1 VKEIN
6 VRIMIIHQCQSCAEK
21 GKHAYCNKCV
31 KSGDY
36 YDVYKYPEDKES
48 RFRKGK
54 MIGTIKAYTWHDA
67 IEHIKANF
75 FHNCSE
81 NLNINCEKD
90 FAYVEE
96 KRESIVRDDRDNGAA
111 ENPLG
116 YKIYL
121 NNEGNESGSL
131 SSLKENFWD
140 LTVPASNNNYDNV
153 SLSHTAHMEQQ

>member
-1 VKEIN
+1 
-6 VRIMIIHQCQSCAEK
+6 MIIQQCHGCVEK
-21 GKHAYCNKCV
+21 GKNAYCNKCV

-36 YDVYKYPEDKES
+36 YDVYKYPEDEES

-67 IEHIKANF
+67 IEHIKDNF

-90 FAYVEE
+90 FAYLEE
-96 KRESIVRDDRDNGAA
+96 KPESIVRDDRDNGAA
-111 ENPLG
+111 ENLHG
-116 YKIYL
+116 YTIYL
-121 NNEGNESGSL
+121 NDEGNESGSL

-140 LTVPASNNNYDNV
+140 LTAAVSNNNYDKV
-153 SLSHTAHMEQQ
+153 SQSHTAHAEQQ

>member
-1 VKEIN
+1 
-6 VRIMIIHQCQSCAEK
+6 MIIHQCQSCAEK

-31 KSGDY
+31 KLGDY
-36 YDVYKYPEDKES
+36 YDVYKYAEDKES

-67 IEHIKANF
+67 IEHIKDNF
-75 FHNCSE
+75 FHNCSA

>member
-1 VKEIN
+1 
-6 VRIMIIHQCQSCAEK
+6 MIIHQCQSCAEK

-36 YDVYKYPEDKES
+36 YDVYKYDEDKES

-67 IEHIKANF
+67 IEHIKDNF

-90 FAYVEE
+90 FAYLE
-96 KRESIVRDDRDNGAA
+96 KKPESSVRDDLDNGAA
-111 ENPLG
+111 ENPIG
-116 YKIYL
+116 YTIYL